1 MSSNFNVN
9 FKKCANTSPP
19 VCMKY
24 NVRLQLSLCEKEKY
38 ETNLS
43 NRPRKKA
50 KVASNASLTNH
61 WTADR
66 SNVISLFTRAVE
78 GLHRNFH
85 LLHFIIII
93 QVKKNTDSG
102 KFTTL
107 VISAK
112 YSLP

>member
-78 GLHRNFH
+78 SVSRTVAQAINH
-85 LLHFIIII
+85 ITKI
-93 QVKKNTDSG
+93 
-102 KFTTL
+102 
-107 VISAK
+107 
-112 YSLP
+112 